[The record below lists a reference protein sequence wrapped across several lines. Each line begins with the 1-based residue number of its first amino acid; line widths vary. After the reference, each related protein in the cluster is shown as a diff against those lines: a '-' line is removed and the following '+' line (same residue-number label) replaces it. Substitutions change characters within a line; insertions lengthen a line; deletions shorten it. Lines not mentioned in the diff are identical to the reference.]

1 MPTAEA
7 TSKLKLSFDAIFY
20 HTTDM
25 AKSIAFYRDVL
36 GFPLVSRDYVARFD
50 IDGVLF
56 ELVPNPTGGAV
67 SGTGNALLSLGVK
80 DIHEAVR
87 ELQDR
92 GVATT
97 PIKEEPGGL
106 LSYFKDPDGNELC
119 LWQST

>member
-7 TSKLKLSFDAIFY
+7 TSKLKLSFDPIFY

-106 LSYFKDPDGNELC
+106 LSYFKDPDGNGLC